1 MRGVIVFLLVLA
13 GILLF
18 ATVASAYHSFEYA
31 PRRVSYIQTDTM
43 MISSP
48 RVIWEYHG
56 APRAMPMYRTRFMDD
71 ISYPRYV
78 TNRRSGKVYYASEDV
93 VYESIP
99 AYQPFR
105 ACPSPLV
112 LC

>member
-1 MRGVIVFLLVLA
+1 MFLLALA

-48 RVIWEYHG
+48 RVIWEYQR
-56 APRAMPMYRTRFMDD
+56 APRVMPMYRTRFMND

-78 TNRRSGKVYYASEDV
+78 TNRRSGKVYYVSEDITS
-93 VYESIP
+93 ERIS
-99 AYQPFR
+99 AYQPFHV
-105 ACPSPLV
+105 CPSPLV